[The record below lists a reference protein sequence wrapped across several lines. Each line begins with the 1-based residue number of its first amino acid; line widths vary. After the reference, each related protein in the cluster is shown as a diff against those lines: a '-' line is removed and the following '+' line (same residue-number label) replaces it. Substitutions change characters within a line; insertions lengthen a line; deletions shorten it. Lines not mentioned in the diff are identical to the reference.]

1 MNTLDSLTEVS
12 VVTAAFASS
21 RMRRPAE
28 ANVKQKIVSYIATY
42 SSNGCTYNLITMVAN
57 QPENTLF
64 THVPTSMKEF
74 LEVAVHGLKGKTR
87 VAPHRP
93 PVPHT

>member
-1 MNTLDSLTEVS
+1 MPPTFFCQRGWQQLCEHVDSLTEVS

-42 SSNGCTYNLITMVAN
+42 SSNGYTCNLIT
-57 QPENTLF
+57 
-64 THVPTSMKEF
+64 
-74 LEVAVHGLKGKTR
+74 LEQWM
-87 VAPHRP
+87 
-93 PVPHT
+93 